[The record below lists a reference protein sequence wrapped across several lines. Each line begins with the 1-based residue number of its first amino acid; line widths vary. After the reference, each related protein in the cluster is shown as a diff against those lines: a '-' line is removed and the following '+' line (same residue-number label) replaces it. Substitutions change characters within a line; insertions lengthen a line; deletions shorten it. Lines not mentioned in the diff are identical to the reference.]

1 MLPKKQELNAM
12 LQIKPNCR
20 FPLNQHLCLK
30 NQAQFHPLKFL
41 SEIADD
47 LEIYE
52 NTKAICVKNN
62 TVITDKGNIKA
73 ENIVFACHFPFV
85 NFPGLY
91 FLKLNQE
98 RSYVVSAKQTKS
110 PSGMYIDA
118 EDGLSSLLSK

>member
-1 MLPKKQELNAM
+1 MFE
-12 LQIKPNCR
+12 
-20 FPLNQHLCLK
+20 

-73 ENIVFACHFPFV
+73 ENIVFA
-85 NFPGLY
+85 
-91 FLKLNQE
+91 
-98 RSYVVSAKQTKS
+98 SAIS
-110 PSGMYIDA
+110 R
-118 EDGLSSLLSK
+118 L